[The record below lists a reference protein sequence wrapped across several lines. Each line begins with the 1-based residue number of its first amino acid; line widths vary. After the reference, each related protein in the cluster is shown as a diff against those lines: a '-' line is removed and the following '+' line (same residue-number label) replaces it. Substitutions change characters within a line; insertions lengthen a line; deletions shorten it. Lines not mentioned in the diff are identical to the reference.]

1 MTYNKGI
8 PLLAVFVLLCV
19 LTAGLIFSVR
29 ELHAAVIESSIMR
42 VFPEHGADLDRIAS
56 AVKAVDGVAAVTVFD
71 AEQAAAEF
79 EAALGHPWPEAE
91 PMPHYLDVSIEPQ
104 SGASAAEA
112 VQELAGV
119 EYVAYH
125 GETAAQL
132 AGFSAA
138 LQRIYGLM
146 VLVFSVAA
154 AIAGIHGV
162 RLFRRRGNQCAA

>member
-56 AVKAVDGVAAVTVFD
+56 AVRAVDGVAAVTVFD

-79 EAALGHPWPEAE
+79 EAAR
-91 PMPHYLDVSIEPQ
+91 S
-104 SGASAAEA
+104 S
-112 VQELAGV
+112 LAGS
-119 EYVAYH
+119 
-125 GETAAQL
+125 GTN
-132 AGFSAA
+132 AA
-138 LQRIYGLM
+138 L
-146 VLVFSVAA
+146 S
-154 AIAGIHGV
+154 
-162 RLFRRRGNQCAA
+162 